1 MKISSPV
8 DDFSFER
15 VKTKLQNRT
24 EIKNHKGKINIK
36 QDKLEISVD
45 NYPPRYDL
53 GYKNIKDLRQQ
64 MVQTGKEQALKA
76 IRETAETGDLLM
88 DFQNNY
94 IATIAAEQ
102 AFNREDVEV
111 QLQYIRSPEIDVEG

>member
-1 MKISSPV
+1 MKISSHFTKMSV
-8 DDFSFER
+8 DDFSLER
-15 VKTKLQNRT
+15 QNRT
-24 EIKNHKGKINIK
+24 EIKNHKGKIGIK

-111 QLQYIRSPEIDVEG
+111 QLQYIRSPEINVKG